1 MLNISKYHKVLVGC
15 SAIATVASTGLVQS
29 ASAAEFNGQSARIDR
44 SNVLI
49 AQTTPTNNSNASGSN
64 VTTTNNSNAS
74 GGNVTTINNPS
85 VGGSTS
91 TSGGSSPA
99 ISGRAT
105 TISSRVGVAQANFNQ
120 AAANVAQSQAA
131 QPVAPD
137 LTPVRFS
144 VDKGVADLASCGCP
158 NADTVGTAS
167 SPTPSPELVAAK
179 AAEADA
185 AAELAAAKAEARQF
199 IESVQNGSISTSST
213 ASSQLW

>member
-29 ASAAEFNGQSARIDR
+29 ASAAEFNGQSVRIDR

-49 AQTTPTNNSNASGSN
+49 AQTTTP
-64 VTTTNNSNAS
+64 TNNSNAS

-85 VGGSTS
+85 VGGGTS

-99 ISGRAT
+99 ISSRAT

-137 LTPVRFS
+137 TTPVRFS

-185 AAELAAAKAEARQF
+185 AAELATAKAEARQF